1 MKTMTDLVGGVDE
14 SELREE
20 LGQSFDQFKR
30 PEELYYAFQAAVTAC
45 HEASEDM
52 ADKRGDDNDFRTFV
66 FGYQVEMIIQ
76 AFNKRIA
83 EIAQ

>member
-52 ADKRGDDNDFRTFV
+52 LGDTPKDEDFRKFV
-66 FGYQVEMIIQ
+66 FGYQVEMIIH

>member
-45 HEASEDM
+45 HEAWLTKEVTIMTLGRLCS
-52 ADKRGDDNDFRTFV
+52 AIRSR
-66 FGYQVEMIIQ
+66 
-76 AFNKRIA
+76 
-83 EIAQ
+83 